1 MKFSELALLS
11 AATLVA
17 AQPHAHNHAHRH
29 PARHGS
35 PVEARDGL
43 VVTETAPAPVVTV
56 FKLDGKDIPASE
68 VEKGLA
74 DGLYVLVGGELSTA
88 APTTSVAPAASST
101 PAPSTSEAYQTSR

>member
-11 AATLVA
+11 AATLAV

-35 PVEARDGL
+35 PVEVRDGL
-43 VVTETAPAPVVTV
+43 VVTETAPAPVVTI

-68 VEKGLA
+68 V
-74 DGLYVLVGGELSTA
+74 
-88 APTTSVAPAASST
+88 
-101 PAPSTSEAYQTSR
+101 